1 VNCLK
6 GLIKISNDILA
17 TKICKTCKINYELKN
32 FNITNT
38 KANGDKIYKT
48 SCKFCMAILKRNNF
62 PNNATNEDK
71 EYWLK
76 HSKANYNIKDNM
88 IYISAESLNLNEL
101 NNKVNNNLNIK
112 DSDLITFN
120 KNLNKKE
127 TDLITFNNKVNNEVN
142 NNLNKELINDKF
154 FNKNLNNNVIN
165 FTDEQLSALKEI
177 AINYLN
183 KKVINLAD
191 KSKRIVKSYSI
202 DEELIKLVEEYKQK
216 DESNSDV
223 VNKALNFY
231 FMHNK
236 KRE

>member
-1 VNCLK
+1 MSCLK

-88 IYISAESLNLNEL
+88 IYISAESLNLTEL
-101 NNKVNNNLNIK
+101 NNKVNNNL
-112 DSDLITFN
+112 
-120 KNLNKKE
+120 
-127 TDLITFNNKVNNEVN
+127 N

>member
-1 VNCLK
+1 
-6 GLIKISNDILA
+6 
-17 TKICKTCKINYELKN
+17 
-32 FNITNT
+32 
-38 KANGDKIYKT
+38 
-48 SCKFCMAILKRNNF
+48 MAILKRNNF

-223 VNKALNFY
+223 VNKALNFF
-231 FMHNK
+231 FMLNK
-236 KRE
+236 KREWITVLYINILITV